1 MKLSLA
7 LRSHFGEIKLPGLVG
22 AWMLAAFSVHCL
34 FGGRAMGAA
43 LFRVSERID
52 HASPAF
58 MGEGGHCG
66 LIILARQHLIHA
78 VYFVFTPGRG
88 GRKQFRPFSRRGREK
103 LRPLTNLFALYRK
116 NYRAGALLG
125 I

>member
-43 LFRVSERID
+43 LFVFSERID

-78 VYFVFTPGRG
+78 VYFVFIRSDNAALGRHCS
-88 GRKQFRPFSRRGREK
+88 F
-103 LRPLTNLFALYRK
+103 
-116 NYRAGALLG
+116 LG
-125 I
+125 IVHFWGM